1 MRILYHLG
9 YKRITKGVFLS
20 PLQVYLMAIGANLTF
35 STASLFFSIFSRRFT
50 PTWMGTVKVF
60 FAMIAFLIAMFLSGQ
75 TSSVPLSAM
84 LLLFFS
90 GLGGLCG
97 GDIFLFKA
105 YTTLGAGRTLVM
117 FSFEPLML
125 GLYGYFFLGQV
136 FSTNQFLA
144 VICMV
149 ICIYI
154 FMLERNKLHGH
165 WDFKSFFWAFAGILL
180 DAVGVMMTRSA
191 YEIAPELETFQ
202 VNVIRCTGA
211 LVGFLLISPKL
222 FIQFPKDIWNFN
234 ARDKVIIIGASVGG
248 CFLSLTLYLAALKYA
263 HVGTL
268 SAIAI
273 TGPVWVAMLESIYYK
288 RLPNRYL
295 MGAFVF
301 FLMGFYLMV
310 IHN

>member
-1 MRILYHLG
+1 M
-9 YKRITKGVFLS
+9 S
-20 PLQVYLMAIGANLTF
+20 ALQVYLMAIGANLTF
-35 STASLFFSIFSRRFT
+35 STASMFFSIFSTRFS
-50 PTWMGTVKVF
+50 PVWMGTVKV
-60 FAMIAFLIAMFLSGQ
+60 ALATVAFVIAMFLSGQ
-75 TSSVPLSAM
+75 TNSVPWSVVA
-84 LLLFFS
+84 LLFFS

-117 FSFEPLML
+117 FSFEPLFL
-125 GLYGYFFLGQV
+125 GIYGYFFL
-136 FSTNQFLA
+136 NQLFTVNQILA
-144 VICMV
+144 VLCMV

-154 FMLERNKLHGH
+154 FMLERSKLHGS
-165 WDFKSFFWAFAGILL
+165 WDFRSFFWAFSGIIL

-191 YEIAPELETFQ
+191 YEIAPQMETFQ
-202 VNVIRCTGA
+202 ANIIRCIGA
-211 LVGFLLISPKL
+211 LFGFLLVSPKIYL
-222 FIQFPKDIWNFN
+222 QFPKDLFRLNTK
-234 ARDKVIIIGASVGG
+234 DKIIIFGACVGG
-248 CFLSLTLYLAALKYA
+248 CFISLTLYLAALKHA

-295 MGAFVF
+295 VGAFVF

-310 IHN
+310 IA

>member
-1 MRILYHLG
+1 
-9 YKRITKGVFLS
+9 
-20 PLQVYLMAIGANLTF
+20 MAIGANLTF

-60 FAMIAFLIAMFLSGQ
+60 FATLAFVIAMLLSGQ
-75 TSSVPLSAM
+75 TNSVPWGATA
-84 LLLFFS
+84 LLFFS

-117 FSFEPLML
+117 FSFEPLLL
-125 GLYGYFFLGQV
+125 GLYGYFFLGQLFTV
-136 FSTNQFLA
+136 NQFLA

-154 FMLERNKLHGH
+154 FMLERSRLYGH
-165 WDFKSFFWAFAGILL
+165 WDFKSFLWAFTGILL

-191 YEIAPELETFQ
+191 YEMAPELETFQ
-202 VNVIRCTGA
+202 VNVIRCVGA
-211 LVGFLLISPKL
+211 LVGFFLISPRIYL
-222 FIQFPKDIWNFN
+222 QFPKDILKFGPK
-234 ARDKVIIIGASVGG
+234 DKLIIVGASVGG

-268 SAIAI
+268 ASIAI

-295 MGAFVF
+295 TGAFVF
-301 FLMGFYLMV
+301 FLIGFYLMV
-310 IHN
+310 IRN